1 MLIQESEIPMT
12 LDGWKL
18 KILSKIASDLLNS
31 ILVGLD
37 VTRKLSITMTTFLYK
52 LGIHQGN

>member
-1 MLIQESEIPMT
+1 VKKRMLIQESEIPMT

-37 VTRKLSITMTTFLYK
+37 VT
-52 LGIHQGN
+52 